1 MFESPMRICPRQRTD
16 RLIGPWRAGR
26 ESIDPG
32 QGSSFGMIEG
42 MVQKPLQPSGSLH
55 TACHTSGQG
64 WWLLMAACRQSH
76 PSPKAQSLRVLS
88 FGVWEP
94 AVWAR
99 NPTQKCW
106 DCDVLQQPLCSH
118 LVQSPALQT
127 IPRWADKP
135 QLFVRRSLSAAQNSQ
150 EPFH

>member
-32 QGSSFGMIEG
+32 QCSSYGMIEG
-42 MVQKPLQPSGSLH
+42 MGQKPLQPSGSSLY

-64 WWLLMAACRQSH
+64 WWLLMAASRQSH
-76 PSPKAQSLRVLS
+76 PSPKAQSLRLKAQSLRVLS

-106 DCDVLQQPLCSH
+106 DCDVLQQRCAHTWFSLQPCRPSHAGQTNRNCS
-118 LVQSPALQT
+118 
-127 IPRWADKP
+127 
-135 QLFVRRSLSAAQNSQ
+135 
-150 EPFH
+150 